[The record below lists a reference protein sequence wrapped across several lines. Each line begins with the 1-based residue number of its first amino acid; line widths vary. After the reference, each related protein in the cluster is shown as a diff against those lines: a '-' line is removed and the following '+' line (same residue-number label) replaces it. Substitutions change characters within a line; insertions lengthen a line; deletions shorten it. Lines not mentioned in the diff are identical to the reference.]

1 MEFGSEGDT
10 IQLGLWEKGQLTL
23 KRRLGGGVTK
33 VLTQVTEDEVDKV
46 HAAVRESHKE
56 VATAFDMAQVARRA
70 QLRASDA
77 QVQWRVDSEQMCFA
91 ATEGKIIVLVD
102 DLMDSGNARHRK
114 LPELLRKKYRFG

>member
-1 MEFGSEGDT
+1 MTPRHSRCTHTDARSGWGIAQRMEFGSEGDT

-77 QVQWRVDSEQMCFA
+77 QVQWRV
-91 ATEGKIIVLVD
+91 V
-102 DLMDSGNARHRK
+102 
-114 LPELLRKKYRFG
+114 